1 MSVVTNDPIAI
12 ALDRIAMD
20 LVAPIRDY
28 IQVRSLWSLVMRH
41 ALDVGDTE
49 LALLAAREAAHADRA
64 ERSLSPP

>member
-28 IQVRSLWSLVMRH
+28 IQVRSWWTLVMRH
-41 ALDVGDTE
+41 ALEIHDTE
-49 LALLAAREAAHADRA
+49 LAVLAAREAAHADRA
-64 ERSLSPP
+64 VRSLSPP